1 MTTLVDT
8 ILKFGNGINFNLD
21 GLANVINGKL
31 LVTLQELKKVLEDV
45 NEAFTNFDTSELGGS
60 GSGSEPINPVTGES
74 SGSSGSS
81 GDGKKDDGKNNN
93 LVKSINTTVSTIK
106 TEIQKLTKIINGN
119 DGLKVEITNTP
130 LKVDTS
136 KNR

>member
-1 MTTLVDT
+1 MRGHYGKVAELS
-8 ILKFGNGINFNLD
+8 LL
-21 GLANVINGKL
+21 LA
-31 LVTLQELKKVLEDV
+31 QEVLEDV
-45 NEAFTNFDTSELGGS
+45 NEAFTNFDTSEFGGS
-60 GSGSEPINPVTGES
+60 GSGNEPINPVTGES
-74 SGSSGSS
+74 SSNSNSSGSS
-81 GDGKKDDGKNNN
+81 NSNSGDSKNNN

>member
-31 LVTLQELKKVLEDV
+31 LVTLQELKEVLEEV